1 MIIKEKFG
9 NITAFDLK
17 GKSIDRLC
25 LEWYET
31 GKRILHKRTEQ
42 GIEVVIKS
50 LKENPNLQNGDVL
63 HVGENL
69 VIVVHIMPCTA
80 IVLRPNDMYEMA
92 WVCYEIGN
100 KHLPLY
106 FQNNELLI
114 PFDRPLCN
122 MLEAAGFEC
131 QVEEHQLSHP
141 LKTTVSPHPHDSG
154 KSLFSKIL
162 QLTTATSNGRQ

>member
-1 MIIKEKFG
+1 MIIKEKLG
-9 NITAFDLK
+9 NIAAFDIE
-17 GKSIDRLC
+17 GRSMDRLC

-42 GIEVVIKS
+42 GIEVVIKF
-50 LKENPNLQNGDVL
+50 LKENPNLQDGDVL
-63 HVGENL
+63 KVGENS
-69 VIVVHIMPCTA
+69 VTIVHIMPCTA
-80 IVLRPNDMYEMA
+80 IVLRPNDMFEMA

-114 PFDRPLCN
+114 PFERPLCN
-122 MLEAAGFEC
+122 MLEAVGFEC
-131 QVEEHQLSHP
+131 KMEERQLLHP
-141 LKTTVSPHPHDSG
+141 LKTTVAPHRHEG
-154 KSLFSKIL
+154 GGSLFSKIL